1 MTQEEIAQLPTLLDI
16 VNHYQ
21 DGERRIEEQVLNSR
35 FAGLFPTRAH
45 KGCFEAMTMEDGT
58 KVLMPLSPAQHSY
71 YRGESS
77 YHEDCYP
84 TLYRKDMDDAEVFL
98 ERVKRCEMELMMRQY
113 PITDLFANSIYA
125 QDPADEWHQLHFRVG
140 YDGMAQHYGIKTEFL
155 DLTLEPLTAAFFA
168 ATTYDFNTDTYSP
181 ITDTVK
187 YQYGAFYLYN
197 EIPILGQ
204 SSRRIDVVGMQPL
217 LRPGRQSA
225 YVFRMAKDE
234 NFNLFAQ
241 KTFFRHDAKIN
252 QEIFACANN
261 GNRLFPQEIL
271 NDKMRKKIVKG
282 EEFSQKAFEEAKR
295 RYASKESDAM
305 LIDFLASKNVSIS
318 KADRQWFSDVE
329 KKKAVD
335 YWKTYQQELFSKIQ
349 LRWSYTG
356 PVKEVDSF
364 Q

>member
-125 QDPADEWHQLHFRVG
+125 QDPADEWHQHENEVG
-140 YDGMAQHYGIKTEFL
+140 AIRQQGPAHKC
-155 DLTLEPLTAAFFA
+155 
-168 ATTYDFNTDTYSP
+168 
-181 ITDTVK
+181 
-187 YQYGAFYLYN
+187 YLQ
-197 EIPILGQ
+197 I
-204 SSRRIDVVGMQPL
+204 
-217 LRPGRQSA
+217 
-225 YVFRMAKDE
+225 
-234 NFNLFAQ
+234 
-241 KTFFRHDAKIN
+241 
-252 QEIFACANN
+252 
-261 GNRLFPQEIL
+261 
-271 NDKMRKKIVKG
+271 
-282 EEFSQKAFEEAKR
+282 SQ
-295 RYASKESDAM
+295 
-305 LIDFLASKNVSIS
+305 
-318 KADRQWFSDVE
+318 
-329 KKKAVD
+329 
-335 YWKTYQQELFSKIQ
+335 
-349 LRWSYTG
+349 
-356 PVKEVDSF
+356 
-364 Q
+364 